1 MPLAFYHNSAERAHT
16 WYQRHW
22 QCQRFANIRSRL
34 LRREFGSV
42 KANDQHT
49 NRSFAHR
56 ELVSIMR
63 GKNGRQSLI
72 GSGLTTK
79 LSQTSSR

>member
-42 KANDQHT
+42 
-49 NRSFAHR
+49 
-56 ELVSIMR
+56 
-63 GKNGRQSLI
+63 
-72 GSGLTTK
+72 
-79 LSQTSSR
+79 